1 MNTVSYKIEYF
12 SGNFQCPPDR
22 DMEEFTDSTLDFAE
36 ELPDGELESPIA
48 PMSEY
53 LELPPFCG
61 NHTVLFCFN
70 WQYGDFTPGSVVIKQ
85 STLPKVA
92 EWKLKGRIRALYDI
106 YHVRRHGIKGYPAFV
121 DGGENFKDEEWK
133 RFYEGMQAVYCRVKG
148 FDCPRPV
155 ATISTGKHVVQ
166 KEEPQKFN
174 ITQEEAAKVIAMAY
188 KNAGIGKSCSGK
200 TVRNWESGRTKPKF
214 NYSKSLRRLSLQDF
228 AVIVKM
234 EIARISEEREARKSP
249 VRLSAHIREAYTDF
263 KYPE

>member
-92 EWKLKGRIRALYDI
+92 EWELKGRIRALYDI

-121 DGGENFKDEEWK
+121 EGGENFKDEEWK

-166 KEEPQKFN
+166 KEEPLKYN
-174 ITQEEAAKVIAMAY
+174 ITQEEAARVISMAY

-249 VRLSAHIREAYTDF
+249 VRLSAHIKEAYTDF

>member
-12 SGNFQCPPDR
+12 SGNFQCPPDW
-22 DMEEFTDSTLDFAE
+22 DIEVFTDSTLDFAE
-36 ELPDGELESPIA
+36 ELPDGELESPIE

-53 LELPPFCG
+53 LELPPFYG

-70 WQYGDFTPGSVVIKQ
+70 RQYSDFTPGSVEIRQ
-85 STLPKVA
+85 SSLPKAA
-92 EWKLKGRIRALYDI
+92 EWELKGRIRALYDI
-106 YHVRRHGIKGYPAFV
+106 YHARRYGIKGYPAFV
-121 DGGENFKDEEWK
+121 EGGENFKDEEWR
-133 RFYEGMQAVYCRVKG
+133 RFYKGMQAVYCRVKG
-148 FDCPRPV
+148 FERPRPI
-155 ATISTGKHVVQ
+155 ATISARIHVPP

-188 KNAGIGKSCSGK
+188 KNAGLGKSCSEK

-214 NYSKSLRRLSLQDF
+214 NYSKSLRRLSLPEF
-228 AVIVKM
+228 GVIVKM

-249 VRLSAHIREAYTDF
+249 VRLSARIREAHTDF